1 MVAINTGSFPKLL
14 KPGIAKIFGN
24 IYENYT
30 PIWSKVF
37 ETVDSKLKYE
47 EAVEVTGFG
56 LAGVKAEGGNTRYDS
71 AQQGY
76 VNRAQNITYALGFEI
91 TQEALMFNQ
100 YLKEADFKSKMLGFS
115 MTTTKEINGADI
127 FNKGFTAGYT
137 YGDGQVL
144 FSSAHPT
151 LSGNQSNLISA
162 DLSEAA
168 LEDMAVLIGQFKNSK
183 GLIVKAQPK
192 ALVVPTALKFE
203 ACRILKSVQQP
214 GTANNDIN
222 AIKTM
227 GMFPEIIENPYLD
240 DTDAFFATTSIP
252 AGFTQYNASPI
263 KLRSFE
269 DIDSGNMKTTASET
283 YVFTVNDWRAGVGS
297 AGV

>member
-14 KPGIAKIFGN
+14 KPGIAKLFGH
-24 IYENYT
+24 IYDNYS
-30 PIWSKVF
+30 PIWSSIY

-76 VNRAQNITYALGFEI
+76 VNRAQNVTYALGFEI
-91 TQEALMFNQ
+91 TEEAILFNQ
-100 YLKEADFKSKMLGFS
+100 YLKESDFKTKMLAFS
-115 MTTTKEINGADI
+115 MTTTKEINGADV

-144 FSSAHPT
+144 FSSSHPT

-162 DLSEAA
+162 DLSEAS
-168 LEDMAVLIGQFKNSK
+168 LEDMVILAGQFKNSK
-183 GLIVKAQPK
+183 GLIVKAKPK
-192 ALVVPTALKFE
+192 ALVIPTALKFE
-203 ACRILKSVQQP
+203 ASRILKSVQQS

-222 AIKTM
+222 ALKTM
-227 GMFPEIIENPYLD
+227 GMIPEIIENPYLED
-240 DTDAFFATTSIP
+240 ADAFFVTTNVP
-252 AGFTQYNASPI
+252 AGFTHYNAKPV

-269 DIDSGNMKTTASET
+269 DIDSGNLKTTASET
-283 YVFTVNDWRAGVGS
+283 YVFTVNDWRAAIGS